1 MEYAKEISD
10 PVNRQ
15 RYEEEITQME
25 RERGQ
30 DVKFLHPKVHLLR
43 KSLLLAQ
50 IRGAKFCN
58 L

>member
-1 MEYAKEISD
+1 MEYAQEISD

-30 DVKFLHPKVHLLR
+30 DVKFLHPKVSKLR
-43 KSLLLAQ
+43 EALGGLDS
-50 IRGAKFCN
+50 
-58 L
+58 